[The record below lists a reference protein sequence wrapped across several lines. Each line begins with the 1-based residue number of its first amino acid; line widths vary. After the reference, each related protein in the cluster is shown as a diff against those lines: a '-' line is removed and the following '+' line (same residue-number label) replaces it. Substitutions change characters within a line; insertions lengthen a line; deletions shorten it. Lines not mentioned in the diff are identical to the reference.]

1 MDVKKGLFIAFEG
14 QDGCGKTTI
23 INEVFK
29 KLNKLYP
36 KKIFITH
43 EPGGTNNPIGEKIRK
58 IILNKNSYKMTPI
71 TEALLFAASRA
82 QHINDFIKP
91 HLKKNNVVLCD
102 RFVHSSLVYQGYAN
116 NIGFKKII
124 AINQHALDHLWP
136 NLIFLLLAKPKICL
150 ERIKRRNHQKNRFDL
165 KSINMHNEV
174 YKGYLEMT
182 KKFPKN
188 LIVIDAKKTIKKNTD
203 SIVKIILQ
211 KIKTYD
217 K

>member
-1 MDVKKGLFIAFEG
+1 MDVKKGLFITFEG

-36 KKIFITH
+36 KKIFITR
-43 EPGGTNNPIGEKIRK
+43 EPGGANNPIGEKIRK

-71 TEALLFAASRA
+71 TEALLFAASRS

-102 RFVHSSLVYQGYAN
+102 RFVHSSLVYQGYVN
-116 NIGFKKII
+116 NIEFKKII
-124 AINQHALDHLWP
+124 AINQHALGHIWP

-150 ERIKRRNHQKNRFDL
+150 ERINRRNHQNRFDL
-165 KSINMHNEV
+165 KSINMHNNV
-174 YKGYLEMT
+174 YKGYLEIA

-188 LIVIDAKKTIKKNTD
+188 LIVIDAKKTIKKNTNL
-203 SIVKIILQ
+203 IVKVILQ

>member
-1 MDVKKGLFIAFEG
+1 MGVKKGLFITFEG

-36 KKIFITH
+36 KKIFITR

-91 HLKKNNVVLCD
+91 NLKKNNVILCD
-102 RFVHSSLVYQGYAN
+102 RFVHSSLVYQGYVN
-116 NIGFKKII
+116 HIEFKKIF
-124 AINQHALDHLWP
+124 AINQHALDHIWP
-136 NLIFLLLAKPKICL
+136 HLIFLLLTKPKICL
-150 ERIKRRNHQKNRFDL
+150 KRINRRNHQKNRFDL
-165 KSINMHNEV
+165 KSINMRNNI
-174 YKGYLEMT
+174 YKGYLEIAQ
-182 KKFPKN
+182 KFPKN
-188 LIVIDAKKTIKKNTD
+188 LIIIDAKKTIKENAN
-203 SIVKIILQ
+203 SIVKIILE